1 MVRKLVNNFI
11 HTYAA
16 PPSPFVRGG
25 RLILE
30 EKKFCQKLSEMA
42 QKLVKL
48 LFDTMTND
56 QDGGVSEWSQM
67 ARENWSNNFYDTI
80 EGDQG
85 SSFNLVDLS
94 KTTCS
99 CFSCYSI

>member
-16 PPSPFVRGG
+16 PPSPFVRGGG

-56 QDGGVSEWSQM
+56 QDGGCLNGLKW
-67 ARENWSNNFYDTI
+67 RE
-80 EGDQG
+80 
-85 SSFNLVDLS
+85 
-94 KTTCS
+94 KTGQIT
-99 CFSCYSI
+99 FMTP